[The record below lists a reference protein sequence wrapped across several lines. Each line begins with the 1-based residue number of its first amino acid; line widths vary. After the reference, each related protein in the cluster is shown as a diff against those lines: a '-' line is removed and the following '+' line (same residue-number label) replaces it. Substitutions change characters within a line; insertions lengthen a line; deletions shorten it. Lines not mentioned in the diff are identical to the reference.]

1 VPEASHGARRL
12 RSLTADTATIE
23 DKARQTVERRCL
35 RERKRKMQTD
45 LVGRIRQ
52 NPKYAELVE
61 KRSRFSKTLAI
72 IMLVIYFGFIF
83 LVAFLR
89 GVMGINVGGVV
100 TLAFPLGLAV
110 MVSAVA
116 VTGIYVVRA
125 NGEFD
130 RLTREIVEETR

>member
-1 VPEASHGARRL
+1 M
-12 RSLTADTATIE
+12 
-23 DKARQTVERRCL
+23 K
-35 RERKRKMQTD
+35 TD

-52 NPKYAELVE
+52 NPKYIELVE
-61 KRSRFSKTLAI
+61 KRSRFSKTLAV
-72 IMLVIYFGFIF
+72 IMLAIYFVFIF
-83 LVAFLR
+83 VVAFLP

-100 TLAFPLGLAV
+100 TLAFPFGLAV
-110 MVSAVA
+110 MASAVV